1 MRSGIKCGD
10 ISLEKY
16 TKIYYNSLEKSE
28 FGEVLIMKKVLFL
41 AMLLCSVLF
50 LSSCEVHYFGSN
62 YDVPWY
68 IIAIPV
74 ALFSFVVLFTAHISI
89 IKKYYKCPKCGTE
102 FKPKWY
108 TLSSWIHENDKRVMR
123 CPKCGRKGFCK
134 DIDSK

>member
-1 MRSGIKCGD
+1 MFTCGKD
-10 ISLEKY
+10 FYGKLVM
-16 TKIYYNSLEKSE
+16 NVDKSE

-108 TLSSWIHENDKRVMR
+108 TLSSWIRENDKRVMR